1 MSKRKPNV
9 MVPTT
14 AILHADGELEVM
26 GGSMRE
32 VRESAK
38 HSPGARAILLVE
50 ADPRRDAELK
60 ALRKLADAAAV
71 WVKAE
76 PGSDPFGDAENA
88 LANAVAAVEKIQ
100 RGGK

>member
-50 ADPRRDAELK
+50 ADLRRDAVLRVVLK
-60 ALRKLADAAAV
+60 NAPHLGTGTAALKIR
-71 WVKAE
+71 
-76 PGSDPFGDAENA
+76 
-88 LANAVAAVEKIQ
+88 AAVEKMQ